1 MYSLLL
7 MGISPVVIHIENIF
21 HTDDILSLIKL
32 SPSLFPNQEDTICK
46 KSFLSQA
53 VKSGRKK
60 DEAWTAPL
68 VQCFF
73 SSLIIDFFL
82 RPFKL
87 KLYTCIIHL
96 HGQTS
101 QANSG
106 NLISYEGERGR
117 VCLRTMKL
125 NDVIQ
130 WKLDG
135 LLFKSVFLTKR
146 VESNL

>member
-1 MYSLLL
+1 

-53 VKSGRKK
+53 VKLGRKK

-73 SSLIIDFFL
+73 SSIISDFFFETL
-82 RPFKL
+82 
-87 KLYTCIIHL
+87 
-96 HGQTS
+96 QTQVIYMHNTFAWS
-101 QANSG
+101 NKSG
-106 NLISYEGERGR
+106 
-117 VCLRTMKL
+117 K
-125 NDVIQ
+125 Q
-130 WKLDG
+130 WKFDKLWGWEGKGVSQDNETEWCD
-135 LLFKSVFLTKR
+135 SVKIRWIAL
-146 VESNL
+146 